1 VTLTPVARL
10 GPPEALDSVM
20 PTFRD
25 AAARSRRSQGAFL
38 DIPPTGRTVEYA
50 SIEIY
55 RTADGKL
62 AEE

>member
-1 VTLTPVARL
+1 
-10 GPPEALDSVM
+10 M